1 MITLQD
7 CQQRDASDPLRSL
20 RDLFSIPDG
29 VIYLDGNS
37 LGVMPRS
44 AAARAAQV
52 VSQEWGQGLIRSWN
66 TAGWFDLPQRL
77 GNQIAPLIGAGPGE
91 VVATDTTS
99 INLFKVLSS
108 ALSIAQVDHPTRR
121 VLLSERSNFPTDLYI
136 AEGLCAERGYTLK
149 LVEPDEIAA
158 ALGSEV
164 AILMLTHVNYRT
176 GAMHDMAA
184 VTQAAHAAGATVVWD
199 LAHSAGAVPVDLRN
213 AGADF
218 AVGCGYKYLNG
229 GPGAPAFVWVNP
241 KHANRTD
248 LPFLQPLTGWWGH
261 AAPFAFTP
269 DYRPAP
275 GIDRYLCGTQ
285 PIVSLSLLECGL
297 DGFKAAE
304 PLGGMAALRTKSLA
318 LTDLFIALVEQR
330 CQGYGLGL
338 ATPRAHAQRGSQV
351 CLTREHAAGGALGSG
366 AFAIMQALIAR
377 GVIGDYRAGDGGV
390 HKDILRFGLTPLY
403 IGFEQVWNA
412 VEHLRQVLE
421 TQEWRKLEFS
431 QQRSVT

>member
-1 MITLQD
+1 
-7 CQQRDASDPLRSL
+7 
-20 RDLFSIPDG
+20 
-29 VIYLDGNS
+29 
-37 LGVMPRS
+37 
-44 AAARAAQV
+44 
-52 VSQEWGQGLIRSWN
+52 
-66 TAGWFDLPQRL
+66 
-77 GNQIAPLIGAGPGE
+77 
-91 VVATDTTS
+91 
-99 INLFKVLSS
+99 LFKVLSS

-136 AEGLCAERGYTLK
+136 AEGLCAQRGYTLK
-149 LVEPDEIAA
+149 LVEPEEIAA

-184 VTQAAHAAGATVVWD
+184 VTQAAHAAGAMVVWD
-199 LAHSAGAVPVDLRN
+199 LAHSAGAVPVNLRN

-421 TQEWRKLEFS
+421 TQEWRKPEFS